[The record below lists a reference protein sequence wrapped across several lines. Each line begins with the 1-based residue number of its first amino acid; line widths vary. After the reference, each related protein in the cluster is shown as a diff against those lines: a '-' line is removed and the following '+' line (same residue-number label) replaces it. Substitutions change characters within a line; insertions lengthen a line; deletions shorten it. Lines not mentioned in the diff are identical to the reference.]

1 MLCQK
6 ILRANEGQDDIS
18 TSDPWNP
25 WNLVDS
31 QLTWWIFQNLA
42 SSNIRTTRRGR
53 ISFMPCDWAGLPLQP
68 ARKLTQ
74 KLARTGQFQRDCKE
88 FTNITLWH
96 QLLQPLSLTPVLKNQ
111 HCASILQPHTW
122 SYLRMLDY
130 FRFSFRLCWILLDH
144 CNLPFHPVCISRIRV
159 IIDTGYRCPLRSL
172 QARCYV
178 PPLQLPLCLICC
190 TFQPWSSQWTVTMDR
205 SHDQKKGLG
214 MVGRCFQEVL
224 KPI

>member
-53 ISFMPCDWAGLPLQP
+53 ISFMPCVWAELPLQP
-68 ARKLTQ
+68 ARMLSQ

-111 HCASILQPHTW
+111 HCASILQPHAW
-122 SYLRMLDY
+122 SYLRMLDFLGSHFDY
-130 FRFSFRLCWILLDH
+130 VGFFWTIATCRQLIQFAFLEFELSLT
-144 CNLPFHPVCISRIRV
+144 PV
-159 IIDTGYRCPLRSL
+159 
-172 QARCYV
+172 
-178 PPLQLPLCLICC
+178 
-190 TFQPWSSQWTVTMDR
+190 TVVR
-205 SHDQKKGLG
+205 
-214 MVGRCFQEVL
+214 
-224 KPI
+224 

>member
-1 MLCQK
+1 M
-6 ILRANEGQDDIS
+6 
-18 TSDPWNP
+18 
-25 WNLVDS
+25 DS

-53 ISFMPCDWAGLPLQP
+53 ISFMPCDWAELPLQP
-68 ARKLTQ
+68 ARMLTQ

-122 SYLRMLDY
+122 SYLRMLGY
-130 FRFSFRLCWILLDH
+130 FRFSFRLCWIFLDH

-172 QARCYV
+172 QALCYV
-178 PPLQLPLCLICC
+178 PPLQLPRLICC
-190 TFQPWSSQWTVTMDR
+190 TFQPWSCQNIWYGGSSQWTVTMDR
-205 SHDQKKGLG
+205 SHDQKVWEWLG
-214 MVGRCFQEVL
+214 DVFNKFWSPPNWKIVQH
-224 KPI
+224 